1 MLDWSYLISFAGS
14 ISLLFTL
21 ITIVLFQLLCSF
33 LFQHGREGGLC
44 PSLQTSFHLEI
55 LKWVPSP
62 RNRKSASNSVG
73 PDGCVFLFFAKS
85 LNRLNGS
92 SPNFAGSAGD
102 RWPGRISHYSPT
114 AGYTSKDHLGELRS
128 LHNLHRC
135 RRWHQRLSGYGREER
150 RRQRDDG
157 QEVSEQKGG
166 EKAKTGERVASEGSL
181 GLH

>member
-1 MLDWSYLISFAGS
+1 MAEKEVFAHLS
-14 ISLLFTL
+14 SLLFD
-21 ITIVLFQLLCSF
+21 
-33 LFQHGREGGLC
+33 
-44 PSLQTSFHLEI
+44 LEI
-55 LKWVPSP
+55 LKRVPSP
-62 RNRKSASNSVG
+62 RNCKSASNSVG

-85 LNRLNGS
+85 LNRLNSS

-102 RWPGRISHYSPT
+102 RWPGRISHCSPT
-114 AGYTSKDHLGELRS
+114 AGYISKDHLGELRS

-150 RRQRDDG
+150 RRQRVDG

-166 EKAKTGERVASEGSL
+166 ERAKTGERVASEGSL